1 LVKQIALA
9 KSDPS
14 SLIHCLSK
22 KGFRKGWSHFA
33 VVQQLL
39 KDDPDIIHFA
49 FSSIAVRYLDFWT
62 DVAQSVKMVVSCR
75 GTAENIKPLIMP
87 EENEQLREVLTKA
100 DVVHCVSAE
109 MMRKL
114 MTFGLTEQKAFI
126 NYPSIQTS
134 EFAKNG
140 HLPLQSATMCIVS
153 VGRLTFQ
160 KGYAYAL
167 HALKILADKNIS
179 FTYHIVGEGADRNM
193 ITYLIEELGLKGY
206 VVMHGKAGSEKV
218 LEVLKT
224 ADVFLLPSLSEGV
237 SNAALEAMA
246 MELPVVSTTA
256 GGMTEVITHGENGLL
271 TDWRSPQH
279 MADQLMWLQQNPCR
293 AIEMGARARL
303 TIEDKFSLDR
313 QIDIFIEQYRKL
325 CN

>member
-1 LVKQIALA
+1 
-9 KSDPS
+9 
-14 SLIHCLSK
+14 
-22 KGFRKGWSHFA
+22 
-33 VVQQLL
+33 
-39 KDDPDIIHFA
+39 
-49 FSSIAVRYLDFWT
+49 
-62 DVAQSVKMVVSCR
+62 
-75 GTAENIKPLIMP
+75 
-87 EENEQLREVLTKA
+87 
-100 DVVHCVSAE
+100 
-109 MMRKL
+109 
-114 MTFGLTEQKAFI
+114 
-126 NYPSIQTS
+126 
-134 EFAKNG
+134 
-140 HLPLQSATMCIVS
+140 
-153 VGRLTFQ
+153 
-160 KGYAYAL
+160 
-167 HALKILADKNIS
+167 
-179 FTYHIVGEGADRNM
+179 M
-193 ITYLIEELGLKGY
+193 ITYLIEDFGIKGY

-246 MELPVVSTTA
+246 MELPVVSTAA